1 MGTPHGVCGRLRV
14 AALSLTLPLLLAQ
27 LCHSSHKVPP
37 RTSRQAPE
45 EDGTGP
51 RVPGVWGS
59 WGPWS
64 SCSQPCGPGVSERT
78 RVCQPPLLP
87 PPPPAAWAGGGTRR
101 PAPPFQE
108 EWAGTYPL
116 HTDGGPALPPRY
128 SPPPRYTRHE
138 ELPAAPLRR
147 PPPALDD
154 SSGHGLAP
162 VPRRPPSRAPARS
175 VIPLFKP
182 EVGDRPRH
190 SSMGHSRTATP
201 TQVAGAARR
210 SQTRDTI
217 KPGKY
222 GYGKVPFALPL
233 HREEGAPR
241 LRRHPGPPLPAKKP
255 KRKAGL
261 AAARQKP
268 ASNMQHPA
276 RGPATP
282 LTKGGVELGGPDVP
296 RGSGQGEIGD
306 LGAAVLEPQGRAGDE
321 PGLTGLPGA
330 EAGTGS
336 RGQLPGNHSS
346 LPQPRSGGIHKGVL
360 NREGPDS
367 GRPPPPARPRVQR
380 QDRPRAGTRMTHS
393 LYVDQPVPEP
403 DTWLRHHPIPSAG
416 HSPPDTS
423 RWNLYSPGTES
434 LHCEGESQQHKA
446 CQQESCPPSQPDPRA
461 LQCAAFNSQE
471 FMGRLYQWE
480 PFTDVWGAQRCELN
494 CRPVGYRFYVRHT
507 EAVRDGAPCQPG
519 TPGICVAGR
528 CLSPGC
534 DGVLGS
540 NRTLDACGVCG
551 GDGSTCRLVSG
562 NFSDRHVPIG
572 YHRILR
578 LPAGATHIRLAQRA
592 PSPNYLAL
600 RSRAG
605 KSLINGNW
613 AVDPP
618 GRYEAGGTVFTY
630 ARPSPGE
637 QRGGETL
644 TADGPTAEP
653 LDVYIIFQ
661 QDNPGISYQYFVAVP
676 RPESP
681 QPQFGA
687 LTVVSPS
694 ETLELPTPPAP
705 VPARPP
711 GTLQR
716 NVRVPPLPPPA
727 TGPHGLYW
735 KRVGSTPCSASC
747 GTGSW
752 KPLFRCAWR
761 HSHEELE
768 DERCHGFPRPPAPP
782 EPCNTQ
788 PCPAYWAVGEWSAC
802 SRSCGPGTQHR
813 QVLCRQS
820 FANRSTTV
828 PAQRCAQLPRPSPSQ
843 ACQAQPCSHWECSVP
858 CGLGQRSRHVRCV
871 SDQGDVLSDGECQ
884 GSHRPSAREACD
896 MGPCQRAWFHSSWSD
911 TCSAECGPGI
921 QRRAVVCLSSPG
933 EGPTEESCVGTRPPD
948 MRACNSGPCQRLAHW
963 YTGPWNQCSA
973 ECGTGTQ
980 RRDVICVTQ
989 LGADFN
995 VTGAADC
1002 APQPRPPTLQPCIG
1016 TSCRPRWFSTSWS
1029 ACSKSCEGGV
1039 QVREVQCLT
1048 PNRTL
1053 SNRCP
1058 PELQPPE
1065 KRVCN
1070 TQPCAPE
1077 LDESCQDKH
1086 PNCVVVVQARLCVY
1100 AYYQAVCCAA
1110 CARTLTRR
1118 QAPPA
1123 R

>member
-14 AALSLTLPLLLAQ
+14 AALSLMLPLLLAQ
-27 LCHSSHKVPP
+27 LCHSSHKVPQ

-51 RVPGVWGS
+51 HVPGVWGN

-201 TQVAGAARR
+201 TQVAGPAWR

-241 LRRHPGPPLPAKKP
+241 LRRHPGTPLPAKKP

-282 LTKGGVELGGPDVP
+282 LTKGGVE
-296 RGSGQGEIGD
+296 
-306 LGAAVLEPQGRAGDE
+306 
-321 PGLTGLPGA
+321 PG
-330 EAGTGS
+330 
-336 RGQLPGNHSS
+336 
-346 LPQPRSGGIHKGVL
+346 
-360 NREGPDS
+360 GPDS

-403 DTWLRHHPIPSAG
+403 DTWLLHHPIPSAG
-416 HSPPDTS
+416 HGPPDTS

-480 PFTDVWGAQRCELN
+480 PFTDVRGAQRCELN

-637 QRGGETL
+637 QRGGEML

-676 RPESP
+676 KPESP

-747 GTGSW
+747 GTGEAT
-752 KPLFRCAWR
+752 L
-761 HSHEELE
+761 
-768 DERCHGFPRPPAPP
+768 
-782 EPCNTQ
+782 
-788 PCPAYWAVGEWSAC
+788 
-802 SRSCGPGTQHR
+802 
-813 QVLCRQS
+813 
-820 FANRSTTV
+820 
-828 PAQRCAQLPRPSPSQ
+828 
-843 ACQAQPCSHWECSVP
+843 CSVP

-896 MGPCQRAWFHSSWSD
+896 MGPCQRAWFHSAWSD

-933 EGPTEESCVGTRPPD
+933 EGPVEESCVGTRPPD

-1002 APQPRPPTLQPCIG
+1002 APQPRPPALQPCIG

-1110 CARTLTRR
+1110 CARALTRR